1 MTVEPDRVA
10 TIAHVTDHVAV
21 GLARLTDRWQ
31 RPVIRAVLSA
41 WLSEVQELEDA
52 AWELLSLTIETAS
65 GDALDQYGVILG
77 TPNPG
82 VSTAL
87 YRALLSAAA
96 LAIRSSGTGPE
107 LLAVLEQLSVPGESD
122 LVLTLT
128 ESFPATLSVEPVS
141 VSAFTAAVL
150 YSVLRRA
157 VAGGVRLLV
166 IDVPEGDTFAFS
178 DTDETVDDAE
188 RGFSDTAGL
197 VGGQLVGVL
206 DGA

>member
-1 MTVEPDRVA
+1 MTAEPDRIA

-31 RPVIRAVLSA
+31 KPVIRAVLGA
-41 WLSEVQELEDA
+41 WLAEVQELEDA
-52 AWELLSLTIETAS
+52 VWEVLSLTIETAS
-65 GDALDQYGVILG
+65 GDALDQYGVLLG

-107 LLAVLEQLSVPGESD
+107 LLAILDRLSIDATLE
-122 LVLTLT
+122 LT
-128 ESFPATLSVEPVS
+128 ELFPATLKVEPVTT
-141 VSAFTAAVL
+141 ADFPAAVM
-150 YSVLRRA
+150 RA
-157 VAGGVRLLV
+157 VLARAVSGGVRLLV
-166 IDVPEGDTFAFS
+166 VDVPEGDTFAFS
-178 DTDETVDDAE
+178 DTDETVTDAA
-188 RGFSDTAGL
+188 RGFSDTGGL